1 MSSQRGLRSNARD
14 ESPSR
19 RVVLFVCVE
28 NTFRSVIS
36 EGIFNA
42 HAPREWKAVSAGVQ
56 PATAVNPVV
65 IDLLGEIGIVLG
77 AKTPQLVTPKMI
89 SDGRRVVTFGCLDRC
104 PIGAKD
110 KSVDWPIAAATGK
123 TFAELRAIRDELRRR
138 IDGLIAEIA
147 SGARK

>member
-1 MSSQRGLRSNARD
+1 M
-14 ESPSR
+14 
-19 RVVLFVCVE
+19 
-28 NTFRSVIS
+28 
-36 EGIFNA
+36 
-42 HAPREWKAVSAGVQ
+42 Q
-56 PATAVNPVV
+56 PATTVNPVV

-77 AKTPQLVTPKMI
+77 AKTPQLVTEQMI
-89 SDGRRVVTFGCLDRC
+89 SDAWRVVTFGCLDRC

-110 KSVDWPIAAATGK
+110 KSVDWSIPAATGK